1 MGPTILHRYVDCGG
15 HYPESS
21 RLSYYSNIAE
31 MENLEVNR
39 EAVSK
44 CLYCRNMEN
53 SDSKYREAVTK
64 CLYCRN
70 MKSSDSKYRKS
81 VSKCLYCRNMEN
93 SDSIYREAVTKL
105 KILLSATQISG
116 ILRIDI

>member
-1 MGPTILHRYVDCGG
+1 MENLEVNRETVCKSLYCRNMENLEVNR
-15 HYPESS
+15 ESVCKS
-21 RLSYYSNIAE
+21 LYCRN

-44 CLYCRNMEN
+44 SLYCRNME
-53 SDSKYREAVTK
+53 T
-64 CLYCRN
+64 
-70 MKSSDSKYRKS
+70 
-81 VSKCLYCRNMEN
+81 

-116 ILRIDI
+116 IY

>member
-1 MGPTILHRYVDCGG
+1 
-15 HYPESS
+15 
-21 RLSYYSNIAE
+21 

-39 EAVSK
+39 EA
-44 CLYCRNMEN
+44 
-53 SDSKYREAVTK
+53 
-64 CLYCRN
+64 
-70 MKSSDSKYRKS
+70 